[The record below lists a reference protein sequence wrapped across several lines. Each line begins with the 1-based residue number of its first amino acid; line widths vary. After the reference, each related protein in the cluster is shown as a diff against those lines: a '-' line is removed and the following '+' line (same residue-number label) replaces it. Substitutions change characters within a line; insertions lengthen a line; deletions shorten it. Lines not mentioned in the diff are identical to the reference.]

1 MAQNFHCII
10 IKKDR
15 RMKQKKADWIKTIE
29 KILDYINT
37 HDFNND
43 GTPWE
48 PNWNDLSQD
57 KYYQVGA

>member
-1 MAQNFHCII
+1 
-10 IKKDR
+10 
-15 RMKQKKADWIKTIE
+15 MKQKKADWIKTIE

-43 GTPWE
+43 LTPWE

-57 KYYQVGA
+57 KYYINLSSNGIWNY